1 MARVHS
7 FNIIKTRF
15 CLIHLK
21 LAFAKL
27 LENKL
32 DIFRFSLKLN
42 KLYDGSHY
50 VTQPNRIKKQAVLAN
65 KLI

>member
-1 MARVHS
+1 M
-7 FNIIKTRF
+7 
-15 CLIHLK
+15 
-21 LAFAKL
+21 AFAKL